1 MEGMMDRLSQPVA
14 FASAPLDRPPATSG
28 HGTSSSSDTDMDDYA
43 TARRSGGLGKSTSMF
58 SLLNAPFIKRA
69 ELCALG
75 GTTPHAGLTQFPPPR
90 IQPHT
95 IDLKSE
101 LDEVLADDGEW
112 LIKLYFIDADSNQ

>member
-1 MEGMMDRLSQPVA
+1 MDRLSQPVA
-14 FASAPLDRPPATSG
+14 FASAPLDRPTATSG

-43 TARRSGGLGKSTSMF
+43 TARRSGGLGRSTSM
-58 SLLNAPFIKRA
+58 SRPLNAPFMKRA

-90 IQPHT
+90 MQPHT

-101 LDEVLADDGEW
+101 LDEVLADDGELFIYLY
-112 LIKLYFIDADSNQ
+112 LINADSNRMYT